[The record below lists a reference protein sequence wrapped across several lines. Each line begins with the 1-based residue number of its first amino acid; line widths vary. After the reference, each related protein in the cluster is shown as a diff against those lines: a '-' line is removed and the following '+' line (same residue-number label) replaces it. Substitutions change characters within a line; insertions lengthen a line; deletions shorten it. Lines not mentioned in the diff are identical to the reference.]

1 MSATRFFGTLIL
13 MLAIRSTYTYHIFT
27 SSRFF
32 GASRLLSTKMA
43 ALSSGSIVNFDISP
57 TSEINIASEINIE
70 LPFNVGKGLS
80 AVVPPQ
86 GGAGGFFPSLWTIMP
101 GVGQSVTQ
109 KVR

>member
-1 MSATRFFGTLIL
+1 
-13 MLAIRSTYTYHIFT
+13 MLAIRSTYTFT

-43 ALSSGSIVNFDISP
+43 ALPAASGSIVNFDISP
-57 TSEINIASEINIE
+57 TSEINIVVE

-86 GGAGGFFPSLWTIMP
+86 GAAGGFFPSLWTIMP

>member
-1 MSATRFFGTLIL
+1 
-13 MLAIRSTYTYHIFT
+13 
-27 SSRFF
+27 
-32 GASRLLSTKMA
+32 MA
-43 ALSSGSIVNFDISP
+43 ALPAASGSIVNFDISP
-57 TSEINIASEINIE
+57 TSEINIDLFE